1 MKREGISQTC
11 NRDERH
17 HVSRPLNFPN
27 LKKKLNLNDLLRRAK
42 NEEKSEKKFN
52 LLIYSCVA
60 SVAMVF
66 LLIMVT

>member
-1 MKREGISQTC
+1 MREEISQTC

-17 HVSRPLNFPN
+17 HVNRPLNFPN

-52 LLIYSCVA
+52 LLIYSYA
-60 SVAMVF
+60 TSVVVVF
-66 LLIMVT
+66 LLIMSI